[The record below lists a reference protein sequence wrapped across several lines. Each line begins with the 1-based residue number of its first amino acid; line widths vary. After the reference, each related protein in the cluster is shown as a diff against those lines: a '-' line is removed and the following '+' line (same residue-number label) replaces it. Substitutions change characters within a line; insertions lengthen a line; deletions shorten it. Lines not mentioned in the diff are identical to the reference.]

1 MKTNVLKT
9 QLTKNQILKHSI
21 NWGYN
26 PDANLIGNL
35 CPDISLLQVELSEE
49 PQSLESYQMG
59 MLEYITPIINKM
71 ANETIIPDYMQL
83 ISIDTK
89 LQDYSG
95 IHIWTFA
102 LNNPKDL
109 DDDDTL
115 EPTLIDCFKEC
126 FPYDS
131 EACFAHSP
139 QIKCLNDL
147 FIILVSF
154 TC

>member
-1 MKTNVLKT
+1 MKTNVIKT
-9 QLTKNQILKHSI
+9 QLTQNQILKHSI

-131 EACFAHSP
+131 EACFAHGP

-147 FIILVSF
+147 FIILVPF

>member
-9 QLTKNQILKHSI
+9 QLTQNQILKHSI

-35 CPDISLLQVELSEE
+35 CPDISLLQVEISEE
-49 PQSLESYQMG
+49 PQSLKSYQMG

-71 ANETIIPDYMQL
+71 ANKTIIPDYMQL

-102 LNNPKDL
+102 LNNPEDL
-109 DDDDTL
+109 DDNDT
-115 EPTLIDCFKEC
+115 FKV
-126 FPYDS
+126 YS
-131 EACFAHSP
+131 KA
-139 QIKCLNDL
+139 
-147 FIILVSF
+147 
-154 TC
+154 

>member
-1 MKTNVLKT
+1 MKTNVIKT
-9 QLTKNQILKHSI
+9 QLTKNQIL
-21 NWGYN
+21 NPQLNGGYN
-26 PDANLIGNL
+26 LDASLIGNL
-35 CPDISLLQVELSEE
+35 CPDISLLQVELSNE
-49 PQSLESYQMG
+49 PQSQESYQIG
-59 MLEYITPIINKM
+59 MLEYITPIINQM

-89 LQDYSG
+89 LQDYAG

-102 LNNPKDL
+102 LNDSDAL

-115 EPTLIDCFKEC
+115 EPTLTDCFKEC

-131 EACFAHSP
+131 EACFGHSP
-139 QIKCLNDL
+139 QIKCLNNL
-147 FIILVSF
+147 FYIVVPF